1 MAISRALVRATL
13 LVPVLALASC
23 YTPDGGLMPTS
34 GRGFTYISTPSQPLT
49 IKLVNICKL
58 DAADE
63 PEVFREWRLAPG
75 RQLTFKF
82 LHGQGDN
89 ASERPDQLLWEEWE
103 AGTTTGSLRNQMPC
117 PPSVCRRIDVEI
129 RQPEP
134 LPVEDDS
141 KDVNTKAAGESRQP
155 DKDPR
160 EIYDP

>member
-1 MAISRALVRATL
+1 MAILRSLLRLSLAL
-13 LVPVLALASC
+13 PVLSLAAC

-34 GRGFTYISTPSQPLT
+34 GRGFTYISTPTQPLT
-49 IKLVNICKL
+49 IKIVNICKL
-58 DAADE
+58 DENDE
-63 PEVFREWRLAPG
+63 PQVFFERQLAPG

-117 PPSVCRRIDVEI
+117 PPFVCRRIDVSF
-129 RQPEP
+129 RPPEP
-134 LPVEDDS
+134 LPVDDES
-141 KDVNTKAAGESRQP
+141 KDINQKATGESRQP

>member
-1 MAISRALVRATL
+1 
-13 LVPVLALASC
+13 
-23 YTPDGGLMPTS
+23 MPTS

-49 IKLVNICKL
+49 IRLVNICKL

-82 LHGQGDN
+82 LNGQGDN

-129 RQPEP
+129 RSPEP

-141 KDVNTKAAGESRQP
+141 KDVNTKASGESRQP